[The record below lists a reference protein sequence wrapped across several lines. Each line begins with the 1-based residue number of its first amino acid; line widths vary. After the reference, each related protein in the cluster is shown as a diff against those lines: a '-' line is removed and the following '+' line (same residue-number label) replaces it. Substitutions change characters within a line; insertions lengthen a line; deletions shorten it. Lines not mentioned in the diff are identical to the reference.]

1 MLYAMRRGNR
11 QIVTIQERGVIALPA
26 DLRRRYN
33 LKPGDQL
40 AIGEA
45 EDGRLELISL
55 VANESRSTVR
65 DPRRERTSTTGTRG
79 RFALEGLTGVCLQMT
94 RRSLSKNQ
102 RIMSSPAVS
111 AIAAIKKSIAGR
123 R

>member
-11 QIVTIQERGVIALPA
+11 QIVTIQERGVVALPA

-45 EDGRLELISL
+45 EDGRLELIPL
-55 VANESRSTVR
+55 VAIPASQQWFWTERWQR
-65 DPRRERTSTTGTRG
+65 MEREVD
-79 RFALEGLTGVCLQMT
+79 EH
-94 RRSLSKNQ
+94 
-102 RIMSSPAVS
+102 
-111 AIAAIKKSIAGR
+111 IAGGEETTFPDSESFLEHLDQLTR
-123 R
+123 ES